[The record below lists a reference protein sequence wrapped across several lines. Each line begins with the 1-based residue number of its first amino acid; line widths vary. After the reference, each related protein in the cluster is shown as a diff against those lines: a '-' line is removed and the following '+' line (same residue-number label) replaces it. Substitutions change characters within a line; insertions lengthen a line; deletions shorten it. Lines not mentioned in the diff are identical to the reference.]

1 MQKTQDIVCW
11 TCYNIIQYCFSY
23 VLYGSAHK
31 AKGELCMYDAKVK
44 TKQIRQQFYQKE
56 CKKILLSYF
65 IIFWLMFYLFWC
77 GISAQI
83 FLLWLI
89 LLCLVILRMILIG
102 TKDFDWFF
110 YSLDRE
116 TQDKIQTEFAK
127 PHTILPLGIRSGEIH
142 LLSDSLI
149 FRCRGKLYLIP
160 LEEIECIR
168 MIKYRKV
175 FVYGRCMVLILQNMK
190 KYKIEF
196 LGKQQ
201 KQVSHIE
208 QWIKQKNSNV
218 TLESEIEYF

>member
-1 MQKTQDIVCW
+1 
-11 TCYNIIQYCFSY
+11 
-23 VLYGSAHK
+23 
-31 AKGELCMYDAKVK
+31 MYDAKVK

-102 TKDFDWFF
+102 TKDFQWIFD
-110 YSLDRE
+110 SLEPQR
-116 TQDKIQTEFAK
+116 QDNIQAEFAA

-208 QWIKQKNSNV
+208 QWIKQKNPNV

>member
-1 MQKTQDIVCW
+1 MFCMDRHIEGNC
-11 TCYNIIQYCFSY
+11 
-23 VLYGSAHK
+23 G
-31 AKGELCMYDAKVK
+31 MYDAKVK

-89 LLCLVILRMILIG
+89 LLCLVILHMILIG
-102 TKDFDWFF
+102 TRDFQWIFD
-110 YSLDRE
+110 SLEPQR
-116 TQDKIQTEFAK
+116 QDNIQAEFAA

-142 LLSDSLI
+142 LLSDSFI
-149 FRCRGKLYLIP
+149 FRCRGKLSLIP
-160 LEEIECIR
+160 SEEIDFVRIV
-168 MIKYRKV
+168 KYRKV
-175 FVYGRCMVLILQNMK
+175 FVYGQCMVLTLQDMK

-201 KQVSHIE
+201 SQIPKIE
-208 QWIKQKNSNV
+208 QWIKQKNQDAMI
-218 TLESEIEYF
+218 ESEQEWFNKKGGSI